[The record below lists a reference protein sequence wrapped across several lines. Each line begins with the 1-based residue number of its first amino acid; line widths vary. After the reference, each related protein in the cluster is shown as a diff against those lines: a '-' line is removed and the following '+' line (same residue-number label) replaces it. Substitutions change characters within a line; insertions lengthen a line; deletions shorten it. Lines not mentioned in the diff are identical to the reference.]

1 MKVRCLA
8 NKSKFLPENYLDPV
22 RGYTK
27 ELEFNLTLDRE
38 YIVYAIKSARGQTWY
53 YLCDD
58 RYTYYPIPNPAP
70 LFEIVDNRLSQY
82 WRLKLAE
89 NGLLEIAFAEWLTD
103 NYFYDK
109 LTDQEEKEVL
119 IFERVK
125 ELIDAEAASITPQP
139 AVEQV
144 LAKV

>member
-1 MKVRCLA
+1 
-8 NKSKFLPENYLDPV
+8 PV

-27 ELEFNLTLDRE
+27 ELEFDLTLERE
-38 YIVYAIKSARGQTWY
+38 YVVYAINSTRGQTWY

-82 WRLKLAE
+82 WRVKLEE

-103 NYFYDK
+103 SYFYDK

-125 ELIDAEAASITPQP
+125 ELIDAEATSVTSPQL
-139 AVEQV
+139 AVAEV